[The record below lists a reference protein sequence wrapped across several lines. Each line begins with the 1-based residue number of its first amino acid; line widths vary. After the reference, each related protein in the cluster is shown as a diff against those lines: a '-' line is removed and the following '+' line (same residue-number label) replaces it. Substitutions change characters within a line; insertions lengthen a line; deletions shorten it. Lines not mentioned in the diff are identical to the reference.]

1 MQWEMKR
8 LLVTAARDA
17 AQFSMAAALRD
28 QLKSKACE
36 DASNV
41 LTA

>member
-1 MQWEMKR
+1 MKR

-17 AQFSMAAALRD
+17 AQLGMAAALRD

-36 DASNV
+36 DANYV